1 MKDHRYIPRQLELV
15 FHVGYGL
22 LEVPKQVVDV
32 PQLPVC
38 GALGRGRV
46 ELVGDDEALLVADQR
61 LRQVAHRVVRAA
73 QAAVAALLVPQ
84 ALRLQ

>member
-1 MKDHRYIPRQLELV
+1 M

-46 ELVGDDEALLVADQR
+46 ELMGDDEALLVADQR
-61 LRQVAHRVVRAA
+61 LRQVA
-73 QAAVAALLVPQ
+73 QSAV
-84 ALRLQ
+84 

>member
-1 MKDHRYIPRQLELV
+1 MKDHRYIPRQLELEL
-15 FHVGYGL
+15 HAGYGL

-38 GALGRGRV
+38 GALSRGRV

-61 LRQVAHRVVRAA
+61 LRQVA
-73 QAAVAALLVPQ
+73 QSAV
-84 ALRLQ
+84 

>member
-1 MKDHRYIPRQLELV
+1 MLHA
-15 FHVGYGL
+15 GYSL

-46 ELVGDDEALLVADQR
+46 ELMGDDEALLVADQR
-61 LRQVAHRVVRAA
+61 LRQVA
-73 QAAVAALLVPQ
+73 QSAV
-84 ALRLQ
+84 